1 MLNKNI
7 RDQIKDGNKIENF
20 LSANQCFQ
28 TCMGRT
34 FQTPEMKKYF
44 VDNYI
49 SDNKN
54 AMKELESSLSILGET
69 ILFSAPTGSGK
80 TTAVKEIFD
89 RLIKKHEKDQNT
101 VVMCILGEP
110 TRAIA
115 EQLAEDYTDI
125 ISIVGDEKNPRH
137 FSLTQSMIYAVVL
150 EKMKDVKKAAEE
162 MIANGKHV
170 IIFLILDEC
179 QHITTAQFRD
189 GAVKETLEVLEMAK
203 STGSAGYM
211 TATPEA
217 NGWVQANKYIFCE
230 YSDPKAKFDELNL
243 FVNDQDNRSYVDF
256 AYDCVM
262 TNDQKGLIR
271 INDKNKQK
279 QLNEKFS
286 LSKRRVCKVC
296 GDDKDFYLDEHGHPV
311 YMNRL
316 MNEIVRFG
324 RLPDCDI
331 ALATCMFDAG
341 ENIKGIGENMLQ
353 DPDFCSWFCM
363 ASILDASSIAIIQYA
378 NRIRYHFKSYN
389 IITSKKNFSKENI
402 KFQTLEQITKREVA
416 KCKRDIK
423 HIQDFIKME
432 KAYLI
437 ACGEYDEESFAKR
450 INHYINFSDLDK
462 DTDLSY
468 GGALEYKDGELI
480 LHENFLYG
488 YILNLYNLQFYF
500 DQDLLIAKLETVF
513 GMKVNVID
521 HVESYKCPSGE
532 FIEDIKT
539 QLLSLKNDPRFIMN
553 WTDDQY
559 KDITKTAVFDDIMY
573 LRELGMNFK
582 DAIHAK
588 CTLSDKELDQ
598 LKTEKIQSIL
608 CALSRE
614 ELNKTEKLI
623 CKSMKLSDCLTTK
636 EREKLSL
643 IMRYDPYVKKLR
655 QLLNIGIP
663 IEKAIQISIKD
674 MKKEIKQ
681 YQVIQI
687 NKIYKQDRNSPLLKT
702 SVNRLQRIIL
712 DYVIDEL
719 KFNINGKNRITIFDE
734 RIEEII
740 DRVHDITGKTIKKT
754 DVLKNV
760 KLIFKCTSTIYHKKK
775 TIEINLLKL

>member
-1 MLNKNI
+1 M
-7 RDQIKDGNKIENF
+7 
-20 LSANQCFQ
+20 
-28 TCMGRT
+28 
-34 FQTPEMKKYF
+34 
-44 VDNYI
+44 
-49 SDNKN
+49 
-54 AMKELESSLSILGET
+54 
-69 ILFSAPTGSGK
+69 
-80 TTAVKEIFD
+80 
-89 RLIKKHEKDQNT
+89 
-101 VVMCILGEP
+101 
-110 TRAIA
+110 
-115 EQLAEDYTDI
+115 
-125 ISIVGDEKNPRH
+125 
-137 FSLTQSMIYAVVL
+137 
-150 EKMKDVKKAAEE
+150 
-162 MIANGKHV
+162 
-170 IIFLILDEC
+170 
-179 QHITTAQFRD
+179 
-189 GAVKETLEVLEMAK
+189 
-203 STGSAGYM
+203 
-211 TATPEA
+211 
-217 NGWVQANKYIFCE
+217 
-230 YSDPKAKFDELNL
+230 
-243 FVNDQDNRSYVDF
+243 
-256 AYDCVM
+256 
-262 TNDQKGLIR
+262 
-271 INDKNKQK
+271 DKNKQN

-296 GDDKDFYLDEHGHPV
+296 GNDKDFYLDEHGHPV

-341 ENIKGIGENMLQ
+341 ENIKGIGEKMLQ

-363 ASILDASSIAIIQYA
+363 ASILDASSIAMIQYA

-389 IITSKKNFSKENI
+389 IITSKKNFSKKNI

-416 KCKRDIK
+416 KCKRDMK

-462 DTDLSY
+462 NTDLSY
-468 GGALEYKDGELI
+468 GGALEYKNGELI

-513 GMKVNVID
+513 DMKVNVID

-532 FIEDIKT
+532 FIEDIKA
-539 QLLSLKNDPRFIMN
+539 QLLSLENDQRFIMN

-598 LKTEKIQSIL
+598 LKTEKIQFIL
-608 CALSRE
+608 CAFSQE

-623 CKSMKLSDCLTTK
+623 CKNMKLSDCLTTK
-636 EREKLSL
+636 EREKFSL

-663 IEKAIQISIKD
+663 IERAIQISIKD

-681 YQVIQI
+681 YQIIQI
-687 NKIYKQDRNSPLLKT
+687 NKIYVQDRNSPFLKT

-719 KFNINGKNRITIFDE
+719 KFNINGKNRTKLTDE
-734 RIEEII
+734 RLKDLCKRIY
-740 DRVHDITGKTIKKT
+740 DVSGKSYNEKEVKRL
-754 DVLKNV
+754 VKNV
-760 KLIFKCTSTIYHKKK
+760 FNFVMTKHNGVRL
-775 TIEINLLKL
+775 IEIRSLKL

>member
-1 MLNKNI
+1 M
-7 RDQIKDGNKIENF
+7 
-20 LSANQCFQ
+20 
-28 TCMGRT
+28 
-34 FQTPEMKKYF
+34 
-44 VDNYI
+44 
-49 SDNKN
+49 
-54 AMKELESSLSILGET
+54 
-69 ILFSAPTGSGK
+69 
-80 TTAVKEIFD
+80 
-89 RLIKKHEKDQNT
+89 
-101 VVMCILGEP
+101 
-110 TRAIA
+110 
-115 EQLAEDYTDI
+115 
-125 ISIVGDEKNPRH
+125 
-137 FSLTQSMIYAVVL
+137 
-150 EKMKDVKKAAEE
+150 
-162 MIANGKHV
+162 
-170 IIFLILDEC
+170 
-179 QHITTAQFRD
+179 
-189 GAVKETLEVLEMAK
+189 
-203 STGSAGYM
+203 
-211 TATPEA
+211 
-217 NGWVQANKYIFCE
+217 
-230 YSDPKAKFDELNL
+230 
-243 FVNDQDNRSYVDF
+243 
-256 AYDCVM
+256 
-262 TNDQKGLIR
+262 
-271 INDKNKQK
+271 
-279 QLNEKFS
+279 NEKFS

-296 GDDKDFYLDEHGHPV
+296 GNDKDFYLDEHGHPV

-341 ENIKGIGENMLQ
+341 ENIKGIGEKMLQ

-363 ASILDASSIAIIQYA
+363 ASILDASSIAMIQYA

-389 IITSKKNFSKENI
+389 IITSKKNFSKKNI

-416 KCKRDIK
+416 KCKRDMK

-462 DTDLSY
+462 NTDLSY
-468 GGALEYKDGELI
+468 GGALEYKNGELI

-513 GMKVNVID
+513 DMKVNVID

-532 FIEDIKT
+532 FIEDIKA
-539 QLLSLKNDPRFIMN
+539 QLLSLENDQRFIMN

-598 LKTEKIQSIL
+598 LKTEKIQFIL
-608 CALSRE
+608 CAFSQE

-623 CKSMKLSDCLTTK
+623 CKNMKLSDCLTTK
-636 EREKLSL
+636 EREKFSL

-663 IEKAIQISIKD
+663 IERAIQISIKD

-681 YQVIQI
+681 YQIIQI
-687 NKIYKQDRNSPLLKT
+687 NKIYVQDRNSPFLKT

-719 KFNINGKNRITIFDE
+719 KFNINGKNRTKLTDE
-734 RIEEII
+734 RLKDLCKRIY
-740 DRVHDITGKTIKKT
+740 DVSGKSYNEKEVKRL
-754 DVLKNV
+754 VKNV
-760 KLIFKCTSTIYHKKK
+760 FNFVMTKHNGVRL
-775 TIEINLLKL
+775 IEIRSLKL